1 MVSGL
6 KEELNGTQVKL
17 NRLQHEADAKVL
29 ARAANHNGG
38 NRQGGGGRGAVGV
51 AGNNVPTKLE
61 IKAPPVELRSSGE
74 VYSKISLLG
83 VVFSRRDLIVN
94 NFVWYSREW
103 INRNLT
109 LVSLQHQ

>member
-1 MVSGL
+1 M

-38 NRQGGGGRGAVGV
+38 NRQGGGGGGAVGV